1 LIKVYLK
8 KTYDE
13 VIFESESVASVLKN
27 KTLKA
32 KKRIL
37 RVHNDEHNYFKNLSK
52 SSPHVFKKI
61 FYYIE
66 GVKFFHFSRKI
77 FNEFDRLWYISA
89 DEEKKYRLR
98 TKRKNSLH
106 VPPPINDDFISKK
119 PDNKNVLFVGSLYMD
134 NNFEAIK
141 WYLDNV
147 HSYICEVFKDYNLI
161 ICGSTGDNSEELY
174 SKRLGKYERIQTYFN
189 VKDIESVYSMAS
201 FFVNPM
207 QNGAGVKLKS
217 INAIVNGL
225 LLIATTTGSEGI
237 GLIDEKMFFLA
248 NTPSEFRTA
257 LINALKSDPNQI
269 VKIID
274 NAQNFLKSNSYID
287 ILKNELSL

>member
-1 LIKVYLK
+1 
-8 KTYDE
+8 
-13 VIFESESVASVLKN
+13 
-27 KTLKA
+27 
-32 KKRIL
+32 
-37 RVHNDEHNYFKNLSK
+37 
-52 SSPHVFKKI
+52 
-61 FYYIE
+61 
-66 GVKFFHFSRKI
+66 
-77 FNEFDRLWYISA
+77 
-89 DEEKKYRLR
+89 
-98 TKRKNSLH
+98 
-106 VPPPINDDFISKK
+106 
-119 PDNKNVLFVGSLYMD
+119 
-134 NNFEAIK
+134 
-141 WYLDNV
+141 
-147 HSYICEVFKDYNLI
+147 
-161 ICGSTGDNSEELY
+161 
-174 SKRLGKYERIQTYFN
+174 
-189 VKDIESVYSMAS
+189 MAS